1 MGAAPRRIVRVGQL
15 ILILGTACLLGSV
28 SLELRSG
35 LFTLGMFLAGGALVL
50 LASQLG
56 NVNMS
61 SVGEEQS
68 SEVGGM
74 QGVFQDLGSS
84 LGTALIGSILIVS
97 LSASF
102 LGAVSASDLPDSV
115 KSQVSSS
122 TEQGVAIVPISTVDD
137 IAQSAGLSTT
147 EADQLSTL
155 YSDSQVS
162 SLRASFFA
170 LILMAIVSLLF
181 LKNIPEARR
190 RTPDGQEDEAGEEG
204 RQAQSRRRLIRPV
217 AHGFLQ
223 NLETQIGAVRHP
235 VPGVPIGKRGVRA
248 GAPVPAALVEREQ
261 FRSGVEHG
269 HGHQPGRPFLRC
281 EPFGCGQN
289 GRPVTTVLPRRSHRE
304 HTEVG
309 LAGLGAGQM
318 RAADQVGAPL
328 GEQHHTVGST
338 DVVGQQ
344 LGIDAFTAD
353 QVRLRGPALPAV
365 LAAIRARDQCEDL
378 GAIGQRGA
386 AEGEGKHP
394 SNSSERGHRLSGA
407 VSERAQQNCP
417 ARLTG
422 VRPGRDVR
430 RGERG

>member
-181 LKNIPEARR
+181 SKNIPA
-190 RTPDGQEDEAGEEG
+190 
-204 RQAQSRRRLIRPV
+204 
-217 AHGFLQ
+217 
-223 NLETQIGAVRHP
+223 
-235 VPGVPIGKRGVRA
+235 
-248 GAPVPAALVEREQ
+248 
-261 FRSGVEHG
+261 
-269 HGHQPGRPFLRC
+269 
-281 EPFGCGQN
+281 
-289 GRPVTTVLPRRSHRE
+289 
-304 HTEVG
+304 
-309 LAGLGAGQM
+309 
-318 RAADQVGAPL
+318 
-328 GEQHHTVGST
+328 
-338 DVVGQQ
+338 QQ
-344 LGIDAFTAD
+344 L
-353 QVRLRGPALPAV
+353 
-365 LAAIRARDQCEDL
+365 AAAPQTGRAKK
-378 GAIGQRGA
+378 G
-386 AEGEGKHP
+386 GKP
-394 SNSSERGHRLSGA
+394 SR
-407 VSERAQQNCP
+407 V
-417 ARLTG
+417 
-422 VRPGRDVR
+422 DD
-430 RGERG
+430 